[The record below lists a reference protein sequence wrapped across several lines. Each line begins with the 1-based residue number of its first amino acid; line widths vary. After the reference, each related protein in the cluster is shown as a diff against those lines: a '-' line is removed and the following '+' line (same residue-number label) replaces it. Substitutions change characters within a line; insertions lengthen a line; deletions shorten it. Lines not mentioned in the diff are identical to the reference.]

1 MRSPVILV
9 ALTLTAAILV
19 ALSLLIFAGTRKP
32 SGNSTLNAPTSA
44 HTRMHG

>member
-19 ALSLLIFAGTRKP
+19 AVSLLIFAGTRKTI
-32 SGNSTLNAPTSA
+32 GNSTLNAPPPA
-44 HTRMHG
+44 HTRTHA

>member
-19 ALSLLIFAGTRKP
+19 AVSLLIFAGTRKTV
-32 SGNSTLNAPTSA
+32 GNSTLNTPSPASMRTHS
-44 HTRMHG
+44 